1 MNLETITTG
10 QVQRYPVKESN
21 LICYLYL
28 EDDTG
33 ENHIFCASFMSETA
47 LGLREYSAD
56 DVEKQLGALAKSN
69 RD

>member
-1 MNLETITTG
+1 MNLETITKG

-21 LICYLYL
+21 LICYLYF

-33 ENHIFCASFMSETA
+33 EYHVFCASFMSETA

-56 DVEKQLGALAKSN
+56 DMEKQLRALAKCN
-69 RD
+69 RE